1 MDSTSREPVSGSLE
15 TKPHLCCALPQ
26 IQVVF
31 SREQL
36 HEMPA
41 FVIHVDF
48 ANCSKGAA
56 AKPL

>member
-1 MDSTSREPVSGSLE
+1 MDSPGREPILGSLE
-15 TKPHLCCALPQ
+15 PEPYLCCALPRT
-26 IQVVF
+26 QVVF

-36 HEMPA
+36 DEMPA

-48 ANCSKGAA
+48 ANCSEEAA